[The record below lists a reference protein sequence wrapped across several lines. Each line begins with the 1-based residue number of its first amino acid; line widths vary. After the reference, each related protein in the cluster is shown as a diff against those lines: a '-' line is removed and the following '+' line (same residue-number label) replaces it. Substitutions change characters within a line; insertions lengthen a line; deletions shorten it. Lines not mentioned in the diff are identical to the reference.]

1 MTQEMASQG
10 LSVIYQL
17 GNADVREK
25 LLSSLMGTLQ
35 GEHALSVTCLQDAR
49 KPLECKS
56 TLTYKFHNTTCMFL
70 ACLPARFSGTDSR
83 FTAQTLDFCYHMAE
97 VCRESASRE
106 MCGTIA
112 AVPLTDSHPIMHAAS
127 RRAEEAAGGEAYGGE
142 QGV

>member
-1 MTQEMASQG
+1 MKCKEVRFTVLSHYRSHSDRRHMKSIACHSPRAVMTQEMASQG

-70 ACLPARFSGTDSR
+70 ACLPARF
-83 FTAQTLDFCYHMAE
+83 
-97 VCRESASRE
+97 
-106 MCGTIA
+106 CG
-112 AVPLTDSHPIMHAAS
+112 H
-127 RRAEEAAGGEAYGGE
+127 
-142 QGV
+142 

>member
-70 ACLPARFSGTDSR
+70 
-83 FTAQTLDFCYHMAE
+83 DFCYHMAE